1 MSKNDGG
8 ELASRVASPGEPYR
22 DLRVNPTPGGDPEH
36 ECTFDFGDGTVC
48 GFEAYIVS
56 PGYGGVGWNGEAW
69 CDDHDPRSG
78 AKPGAAGDGTP
89 SLSKTE
95 GEGGAPPTSAASLD
109 EVLPVVAVG
118 DKYLIQ
124 VTATV
129 ESIDG
134 DLVHFS
140 TETELWLRLFQAA
153 VQSQQGAIRAFNAK
167 PAEGGTNRLSLLESQ
182 IAEIR
187 ASFGSATA
195 SFAAST
201 TSRTSAANYASRPR
215 TSLAKRTG
223 ESKPGRKASDEIKHT
238 FQRSAETSAKILE
251 HGTARPDAR
260 KATVLRYGWSR
271 R

>member
-167 PAEGGTNRLSLLESQ
+167 PAEGGTPSPNPCLYALYAVLGIQCVWGNSNIAGHREKCGYCIA
-182 IAEIR
+182 IAEIQYR
-187 ASFGSATA
+187 ATKAYEEALSGA
-195 SFAAST
+195 S
-201 TSRTSAANYASRPR
+201 
-215 TSLAKRTG
+215 L
-223 ESKPGRKASDEIKHT
+223 
-238 FQRSAETSAKILE
+238 RSGAEGKE
-251 HGTARPDAR
+251 ERQ
-260 KATVLRYGWSR
+260 
-271 R
+271 

>member
-187 ASFGSATA
+187 DLHRPWALADIDHLCRACFIESPCPTIAILDKAEGECDLPSVGATPA
-195 SFAAST
+195 EQS
-201 TSRTSAANYASRPR
+201 
-215 TSLAKRTG
+215 G
-223 ESKPGRKASDEIKHT
+223 ETK
-238 FQRSAETSAKILE
+238 
-251 HGTARPDAR
+251 
-260 KATVLRYGWSR
+260 
-271 R
+271 